1 MAKVSKEFS
10 YLNQNK
16 QYSYIGKD
24 LKRTDVLDKV
34 LGRGKFAADLKF
46 SNMLYGKLIRSTEA
60 HARIISIDTSEA
72 EKLPGVKAIIT
83 AKDVPGTKYG
93 LSPARYDETIF
104 CIDKVRYYGDK
115 IGAVC
120 AVDEETVYKA
130 LKLIKVEYEVLPAVF
145 TPADAAKEGAPQI
158 FEEYPGNVNTEIH
171 LEFGDIEKARQEA
184 YYIRTDRLQGQRTL
198 HGFIEPHCTIA
209 YWQGDRVHV
218 HAAHQ
223 SAHYL
228 QHHLARIFNMREG
241 DVRVIIPYVGA
252 GFGGKLDVSGLDV
265 AAVALSKKTGQPVKM
280 FFDAEEIWL
289 NGRARH
295 GMDMTYTTGVT
306 KEGKIL
312 FVESETILDGGAYTG
327 LGVATSYYAGSL
339 LTVLYDFDNYRF
351 DAYRYVTNLPPCGA
365 QRGHGQPHP
374 RYAFESHLD
383 HIAEDLGIDP
393 IEMRLIN
400 ARKANTVTPNG
411 YEVKSYYLKEANELA
426 RDASGWKEKKGKLPQ
441 GRGIGVGN
449 GGFVSGAGFCMYRTD
464 LPHSVAMIK
473 VYDDGTHA
481 ILYTQAVDIGQG
493 SDTVLTQ
500 MAAQAMGYPYED
512 MTICTRDT
520 DLATLDFGA
529 YASRQTLMAGWAVR
543 RAGEDVKK
551 KILIQAA
558 EMLQVK
564 EDGGYRSGKLM
575 PEELECEEGIVY
587 VKQEPAVNIT
597 FAEVARAYFVK
608 HGVLTGTGY
617 YHPGRLGGKHKG
629 AAVGTSPA
637 YSSATQVC
645 EVEVDMETGVTKVL
659 GTWDVHDSGF
669 VVNPQLLHGQVHGAF
684 SMGIGETIWEKVVF
698 DENGKL
704 LNGNFAEYRL
714 PTALDMPHVESLVLD
729 TFEPNGPWGAK
740 EVGEGA
746 TTPTLG
752 CVANAVYDAI
762 GVRVAE
768 LPLTP
773 EKIWRGLKEAREAK
787 EKGGK

>member
-1 MAKVSKEFS
+1 MNNKFS
-10 YLNQNK
+10 YLNQ
-16 QYSYIGKD
+16 QRSYAYIGKD

-34 LGRGKFAADLKF
+34 TGRGKFAADLKF

-60 HARIISIDTSEA
+60 HARILKIDTSEA

-83 AKDVPGTKYG
+83 AEDVPSTKYG

-130 LKLIKVEYEVLPAVF
+130 LQLIKVEYEVLPAVF
-145 TPADAAKEGAPQI
+145 TPSEAAREDAPQI

-171 LEFGDIEKARQEA
+171 LEFGDIEQAKKDAH
-184 YYIRTDRLQGQRTL
+184 YIRTDRLMGQRTL
-198 HGFIEPHCTIA
+198 HGVIEPHCTIA
-209 YWQGDRVHV
+209 NWEGKRVHV

-228 QHHLARIFNMREG
+228 QHHLARIFNIREG
-241 DVRVIIPYVGA
+241 DVRVTIPYVGA

-265 AAVALSKKTGQPVKM
+265 AAVVLSRITGQPVKM
-280 FFDAEEIWL
+280 FFDMEEVWL
-289 NGRARH
+289 NGRGRH
-295 GMDMTYTTGVT
+295 GMDMTYTTGVN
-306 KEGKIL
+306 KEGKII
-312 FVESETILDGGAYTG
+312 FVENETILDGGAYTG

-393 IEMRLIN
+393 IEMRIIN
-400 ARKANTVTPNG
+400 ARQANTITPNG

-426 RDASGWKEKKGKLPQ
+426 RDVSGWKEKKGKMAV
-441 GRGIGVGN
+441 GKGIGVGN

-473 VYDDGTHA
+473 IYNDGTHA

-512 MTICTRDT
+512 ITICTRDT

-551 KILIQAA
+551 KILVQAA
-558 EMLQVK
+558 EMLEVK
-564 EDGGYRSGKLM
+564 EDGGYRSGKLS

-597 FAEVARAYFVK
+597 FAEAARAYFVN

-617 YHPGRLGGKHKG
+617 YHPGKLGGKHKG

-645 EVEVDMETGVTKVL
+645 EVEVDLETGLTKL
-659 GTWDVHDSGF
+659 QGTWDVHDSGF

-698 DENGKL
+698 DEKGKL

-729 TFEPNGPWGAK
+729 TFEPNGPWGVK

-762 GVRVAE
+762 GVRIAE

-773 EKIWRGLKEAREAK
+773 EKIWRGLKDAREAK
-787 EKGGK
+787 GKGVN